1 VGTLAAMGV
10 LLAVTGEGMGLLFGG
25 LVLAAVGLSAS
36 GLHPAT
42 TPRTLVAAGTLSGF
56 MATVASI
63 GGPPIALLYQRETGP
78 SIRATLSAFFLVGTV
93 LSLGGLHLIGR
104 FGSHELVLGML
115 MLPGMV
121 IGFAASRWT
130 THVFDRGLIRPAILT
145 VSGIA
150 GLAVV
155 AKALW

>member
-1 VGTLAAMGV
+1 
-10 LLAVTGEGMGLLFGG
+10 
-25 LVLAAVGLSAS
+25 
-36 GLHPAT
+36 
-42 TPRTLVAAGTLSGF
+42 
-56 MATVASI
+56 
-63 GGPPIALLYQRETGP
+63 
-78 SIRATLSAFFLVGTV
+78 
-93 LSLGGLHLIGR
+93 
-104 FGSHELVLGML
+104 ML

-130 THVFDRGLIRPAILT
+130 THVFDRGLMRPAILT